1 MACGERRRSG
11 LTSLC
16 VQADP
21 TVRPLNDTC
30 IGGSFCAY
38 QTRNDMR
45 MASDAGVAWQSTA
58 AFLGPMQEWQ
68 KRTLRPAPF
77 DGTVG
82 CGGRAGGAEAQGCE
96 LRLQMATP
104 ALRFV
109 VVWY

>member
-1 MACGERRRSG
+1 MMACGEAGLPRS
-11 LTSLC
+11 

-58 AFLGPMQEWQ
+58 AFLGPMLEWQ

-77 DGTVG
+77 NGTVVG

-104 ALRFV
+104 AVRFV